1 VLIQNVQRPEDF
13 SVVGSVMDKII
24 RPDVVTV
31 LWPQPYAGSV
41 VQPEAAFLRLF
52 HWDFQPLTPPQTFN
66 ALVINLPAGISQQS
80 CDPAI
85 PISTILSDQF
95 DHVRYKAI
103 FIFAAPW
110 SSSLRGSVLAKY
122 ATDTTFRQVQFA
134 AHMINADTA
143 TRGA

>member
-1 VLIQNVQRPEDF
+1 MFNVLKTFRRRFCDGQNHTTRRGRGIPAA
-13 SVVGSVMDKII
+13 
-24 RPDVVTV
+24 T
-31 LWPQPYAGSV
+31 YAGPV